1 MLQCRKDIRLLNSVQ
16 RRAMKTRKDLESK
29 VSEEQLRSAGVS
41 STEQRRLKGHLMAAC
56 SPS

>member
-1 MLQCRKDIRLLNSVQ
+1 
-16 RRAMKTRKDLESK
+16 MKTRKDLESK